1 MKIENGKLYYTYVY
15 PTNEFLYALC
25 WDGNEKEVGQGKVF
39 PSVHVFAWDG
49 TLKEIIELDVPV
61 SYFCVNENKSLLFAI
76 ALNPDEFELELRKI
90 ELK

>member
-1 MKIENGKLYYTYVY
+1 MNLR
-15 PTNEFLYALC
+15 
-25 WDGNEKEVGQGKVF
+25 
-39 PSVHVFAWDG
+39 
-49 TLKEIIELDVPV
+49 LDVPV